1 MKHAEHKW
9 LSMAIALIL
18 IVILPACKSK
28 KGCATFED
36 PNKNYHVKYNKKGL
50 IKK

>member
-1 MKHAEHKW
+1 MKKTITDH
-9 LSMAIALIL
+9 LSILLIFVFTL
-18 IVILPACKSK
+18 VVSCKSK

-36 PNKNYHVKYNKKGL
+36 PNKSYHVKYNKKGL